1 MGKGPE
7 EREPQGP
14 PDMVLRE
21 SGIMSTTMVAELE
34 KLSDGVMTRIRRS
47 VGSDKSKNKHALPR
61 LQVVLG
67 ESAVARLERLQE
79 YVEPNT
85 KTEVFRVALRLL
97 EDVVSELDKGNE
109 FLIKDKS
116 GQVYPYKASLTFR

>member
-1 MGKGPE
+1 M
-7 EREPQGP
+7 
-14 PDMVLRE
+14 
-21 SGIMSTTMVAELE
+21 TAELE
-34 KLSDGVMTRIRRS
+34 KLSDGVMTRMRRR
-47 VGSDKSKNKHALPR
+47 VGSKSKKHALVR

-79 YVEPNT
+79 YVEPST
-85 KTEVFRVALRLL
+85 KTEVFRIALRLL